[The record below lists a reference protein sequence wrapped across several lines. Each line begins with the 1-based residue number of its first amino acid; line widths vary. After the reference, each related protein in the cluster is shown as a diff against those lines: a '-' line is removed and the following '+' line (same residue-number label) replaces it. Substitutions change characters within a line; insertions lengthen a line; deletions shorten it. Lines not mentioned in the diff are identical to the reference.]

1 MNNAKTI
8 SKAKI
13 TLGAILLTFVMLL
26 TLIATPLIA
35 HAATTQKNHASYN
48 TKTGEVTL
56 LQKSLRLMKKAVAIA
71 DITPLNKEEML

>member
-1 MNNAKTI
+1 MNNSKVV

-48 TKTGEVTL
+48 TKTGEVTYYDF
-56 LQKSLRLMKKAVAIA
+56 IA
-71 DITPLNKEEML
+71 EEPAPDEEGGSNSGYNPFE

>member
-13 TLGAILLTFVMLL
+13 ALGAILLTFVMLL
-26 TLIATPLIA
+26 TLVATPFIA

-48 TKTGEVTL
+48 TKTGEATYYDF
-56 LQKSLRLMKKAVAIA
+56 VA
-71 DITPLNKEEML
+71 EEPAPDEEGGSNSGYNPFE

>member
-1 MNNAKTI
+1 MNNAKNNFK
-8 SKAKI
+8 SKV

-48 TKTGEVTL
+48 TKTGEVTYYDFVTEDP
-56 LQKSLRLMKKAVAIA
+56 AP
-71 DITPLNKEEML
+71 DEEGGSNSGYNPFE

>member
-1 MNNAKTI
+1 MNNARTI

-13 TLGAILLTFVMLL
+13 TLGAILLMFVMLL

-48 TKTGEVTL
+48 TKTGEVTYYDFVTDEP
-56 LQKSLRLMKKAVAIA
+56 AP
-71 DITPLNKEEML
+71 DEEGGNDSGYNPFE